1 MKRLV
6 SRAKA
11 VTKILTGVVVASFLG
26 SLGTLIIVLMTGMGI
41 FGLILGIA
49 IMIGAVMLGSM
60 VGARWAKT
68 NIIDKEDV
76 KKIALWSA
84 LIFLV
89 VNVMVSGI
97 GTLLSSVVSGMK
109 TDLLIQILQIIAQS
123 FVIYAISR
131 WVMIR
136 LIKKENNE

>member
-26 SLGTLIIVLMTGMGI
+26 SLGTLIVVLMTGMGV

-49 IMIGAVMLGSM
+49 VMIGAVMLGSM

-123 FVIYAISR
+123 FVIYAVSR